1 MPFIEYYLSNI
12 IYEYDTIIEY
22 YYLNMLLLLLFQQI
36 LSYLPLALVPPPII
50 EGQLPL
56 GYPAGCFVFQS
67 VGRSVGMC
75 LSFHVFPGFCHE
87 SIVWW

>member
-1 MPFIEYYLSNI
+1 MNMILLLNI
-12 IYEYDTIIEY
+12 IM
-22 YYLNMLLLLLFQQI
+22 NMLLLFIPQI

-67 VGRSVGMC
+67 VGRSVEMR
-75 LSFHVFPGFCHE
+75 LSFSVFPGFSMSPLCGGN
-87 SIVWW
+87 W